1 MIVMVRLFLN
11 FTFTIGD
18 FFPRTAEASGMS
30 KRQDAKKRAWNELY
44 GQLAESEATL
54 ECEECGTMLIGD
66 GPTYQIKCLDCFLK
80 QDPLE
85 ELIEIAEEQDGQR
98 KDS

>member
-1 MIVMVRLFLN
+1 
-11 FTFTIGD
+11 
-18 FFPRTAEASGMS
+18 MS

-85 ELIEIAEEQDGQR
+85 ELMEIAEEQDGQR
-98 KDS
+98 KDSQ